1 VRLTCWP
8 RSWHGRNHHNF
19 NERPRPPN
27 RDQPI
32 ISQAVVHGNVAYFA
46 GITPTRLSAISKPGL
61 LKCQH
66 KVERGQDV
74 PSILVMGQI
83 ATALDTSTG
92 RLVGEE
98 AAPRAIV
105 QTRYSAVEAKRS
117 LPSCKA
123 TSWAIS

>member
-19 NERPRPPN
+19 NEHPRPPN

-46 GITPTRLSAISKPGL
+46 GITPNPTVGEIKTQTSSSTSMLST
-61 LKCQH
+61 
-66 KVERGQDV
+66 VERGQKV
-74 PSILVMGQI
+74 PSILVMGLI
-83 ATALDTSTG
+83 ATALDTSIG

-98 AAPRAIV
+98 AAPACDRA
-105 QTRYSAVEAKRS
+105 TRGGSADYK
-117 LPSCKA
+117 
-123 TSWAIS
+123 